1 MYRDFLTFIK
11 FDKIVFL
18 NKHGLPKASRKLSVR
33 LARSEN
39 YFIDLLPHKC
49 NLESGS

>member
-18 NKHGLPKASRKLSVR
+18 NKHGLPKASSKRVLSTS
-33 LARSEN
+33 RSEKL
-39 YFIDLLPHKC
+39 DLLDLFKY
-49 NLESGS
+49 NLESGF